1 MRNIRNELSWQ
12 LSFESYSDCLCPWR
26 VLYLIIRQAVLSALR
41 KFYRELDETGK
52 KKIQAQANP

>member
-1 MRNIRNELSWQ
+1 MPNLGPTELIIV
-12 LSFESYSDCLCPWR
+12 LMYLVILLIPLA

-52 KKIQAQANP
+52 QKIEAQANR